1 MRHFYLNRRR
11 VAFNNEPP
19 VVPPAPPPVP
29 PTPPVFTPE
38 QQKVFDNAL
47 AVERR
52 KGEEKNSNLIK
63 QLETLTKGKSLSE
76 EEKAAAQAQIEALR
90 TEYMTKE
97 QLAAD
102 GYKKRETEL
111 SAQAKAAA
119 EERDSWKNVFQSK
132 LAEVEILKAAN
143 NPEAEAYDK
152 DQMLEFL
159 QPKAKVTPKVDSEG
173 KPIPGQF
180 AVKIPITVTDDKG
193 ITKTLEMEPLEAL
206 KQLQEMPRYQNLF
219 KSKIKGG
226 LGGNNQGSGN
236 NSGNNPTVDTAS
248 DPEKWKEFRKS
259 QGYEN

>member
-1 MRHFYLNRRR
+1 MLLNRRK

-19 VVPPAPPPVP
+19 VPPAPPVVP
-29 PTPPVFTPE
+29 PVVPPAPPVFTPE
-38 QQKVFDNAL
+38 QQKVFNDAL
-47 AVERR
+47 AVEKR
-52 KGEEKNSNLIK
+52 KGEEKNANLIK

-97 QLAAD
+97 QLTAD
-102 GYKKRETEL
+102 QYKKRENEL
-111 SAQAKAAA
+111 SAQAKATA

-159 QPKAKVTPKVDSEG
+159 QPKAKVLPKVDSEG

-180 AVKIPITVTDDKG
+180 VVKIPVTVTDDKG
-193 ITKTLEMEPLEAL
+193 ITKVLEMEPLEAL

-226 LGGNNQGSGN
+226 LGGNNQGSGGSG
-236 NSGNNPTVDTAS
+236 SGNPTMDTVS
-248 DPEKWKEFRKS
+248 DPSKWKEYRK
-259 QGYEN
+259 QAGYEN